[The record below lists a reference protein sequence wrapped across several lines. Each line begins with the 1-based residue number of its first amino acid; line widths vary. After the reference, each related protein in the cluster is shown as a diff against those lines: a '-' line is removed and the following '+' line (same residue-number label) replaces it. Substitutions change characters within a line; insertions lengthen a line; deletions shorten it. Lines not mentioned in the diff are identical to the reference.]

1 MVDRFVAHFVG
12 PRRGEMVDRN
22 WQDGW
27 IVKDRIETSSRPL
40 PASFL
45 SRIYPSID
53 TLLATSIVE
62 IRLSGRMYT
71 LSNFFFFFLP
81 FFLGVCAKFLK
92 IVWSLTAFLFFF
104 FCKMFFSSSISTS
117 VQKSEGEIDY
127 SSILERCYIVQDK
140 RNCWYRSIK
149 SPEGKEFSQ
158 FAGVIV
164 TKRFHPIS
172 NSSISIESPIQAR
185 RYQNITRHG
194 ATTIVNNPHP
204 PL

>member
-1 MVDRFVAHFVG
+1 MDREGSNRNEFETFARLLFIANLPFDRYP
-12 PRRGEMVDRN
+12 PRYQHRGNSSFR
-22 WQDGW
+22 
-27 IVKDRIETSSRPL
+27 KDVY
-40 PASFL
+40 SFQ
-45 SRIYPSID
+45 
-53 TLLATSIVE
+53 
-62 IRLSGRMYT
+62 
-71 LSNFFFFFLP
+71 FFFFFLP

-127 SSILERCYIVQDK
+127 SSILERCYIVQGK